1 MSIAG
6 AAWTGGVPSPS
17 IRSTSGRPGADGI
30 RDRDVRLSDSAMSQA
45 TAFALSLSRGLG
57 LGRTAVLVGFWLFVA
72 SLLAGCAGIQP
83 QATADQRRAAEVNA
97 ELGISY
103 LRQND
108 LAQAQR
114 ALDRAIQFN
123 PRLAMA
129 HLGMASLRERQ
140 GSIDAAIEHY
150 RIALSLEPNNPYV
163 QTNLGDLLCR
173 QGKMAEGQV
182 LLAKAIANPS
192 YAARHVALLSAGL
205 CDLNLGETERAERR
219 MREALQIE
227 PRYPDALFE
236 MARLTYA
243 DGRPF
248 QTRAFLSRLGALGV
262 VAPESLLLCYKAETQ
277 LGNGLEAHRCAERL
291 KRDFPE
297 SEEAAEL
304 RRLEQARG

>member
-1 MSIAG
+1 MSIRG
-6 AAWTGGVPSPS
+6 AAWTGRAPGPSVTS
-17 IRSTSGRPGADGI
+17 SSGRSAADGI
-30 RDRDVRLSDSAMSQA
+30 RHPRFRLSNPAMNKA
-45 TAFALSLSRGLG
+45 TPFALSLSKGAG
-57 LGRTAVLVGFWLFVA
+57 LGRAAALVVFWLFAA
-72 SLLAGCAGIQP
+72 SLLAGCAGMQP
-83 QATADQRRAAEVNA
+83 QATVDQRRAAEVNA

-108 LAQAQR
+108 LVQAQR

-140 GSIDAAIEHY
+140 GSIDSAIEHY
-150 RIALSLEPNNPYV
+150 RTALSLEPDNSYV

-173 QGKMAEGQV
+173 QGKVAEGQA
-182 LLAKAIANPS
+182 LLAKAVANPS
-192 YAARHVALLSAGL
+192 YTARHVALLSAGL

-248 QTRAFLSRLGALGV
+248 QTRAFLSRLNALGV
-262 VAPESLLLCYKAETQ
+262 VAPESLLLCYKAEMQ
-277 LGNGLEAHRCAERL
+277 LGNHLDAHRCAERL
-291 KRDFPE
+291 KSDFSE

>member
-1 MSIAG
+1 MSIRG
-6 AAWTGGVPSPS
+6 VAWTEGVPSPS
-17 IRSTSGRPGADGI
+17 IRSSSGSPVADGI
-30 RDRDVRLSDSAMSQA
+30 RHLRFRLANPVMHNL
-45 TAFALSLSRGLG
+45 TPFVWSLSKGAG
-57 LGRTAVLVGFWLFVA
+57 FGRAAVLFVLWLFVA
-72 SLLAGCAGIQP
+72 GLLAGCAGIQP

-114 ALDRAIQFN
+114 ALERAIQFN

-140 GSIDAAIEHY
+140 GSIDSAIEHY
-150 RIALSLEPNNPYV
+150 QTALSLEPNNPYV

-173 QGKMAEGQV
+173 QGKMAEGQA

-192 YAARHVALLSAGL
+192 YTARHVALLSAGL

-219 MREALQIE
+219 MREALQIQ
-227 PRYPDALFE
+227 PQYPDALFE

-248 QTRAFLSRLGALGV
+248 QTRAFLSRLDALGV
-262 VAPESLLLCYKAETQ
+262 VAPESLLLCFKAETQ
-277 LGNGLEAHRCAERL
+277 LGNRLDAHRCAERL

-297 SEEAAEL
+297 SEEAAEI
-304 RRLEQARG
+304 RRLEQASG